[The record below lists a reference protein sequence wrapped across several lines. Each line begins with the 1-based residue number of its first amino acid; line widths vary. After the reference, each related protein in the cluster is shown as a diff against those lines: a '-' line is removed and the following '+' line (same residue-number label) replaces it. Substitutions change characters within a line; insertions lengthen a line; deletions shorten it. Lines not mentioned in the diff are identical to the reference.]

1 MQDEIARSAYVCQK
15 EIEQD
20 QKIIVGV
27 NKFTANEKDHTG
39 ILKVDD
45 SIRQGQVEKLK
56 ALRAMRDN
64 NAINTLIE
72 KIEMQARSGENLMPV
87 VVEAVEQYATLGEI
101 ADALRRV
108 LENTRFR

>member
-1 MQDEIARSAYVCQK
+1 MQLKTTCQK

-108 LENTRFR
+108 FGEYKI